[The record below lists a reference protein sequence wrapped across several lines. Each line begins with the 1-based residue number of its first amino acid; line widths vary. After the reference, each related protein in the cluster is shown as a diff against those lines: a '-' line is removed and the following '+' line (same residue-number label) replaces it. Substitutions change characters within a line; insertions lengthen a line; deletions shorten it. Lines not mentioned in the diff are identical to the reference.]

1 MIKQTFDIEKIS
13 EITNHKDVIDL
24 INDDGTKGRY
34 TPVISPQVLYLIDD
48 TCSGVIR
55 VDPLNSVSCTVH
67 IATLPR
73 MWGAGHG
80 FVRDAIAWGFKNTL
94 YQKIVAIIPEYNN
107 FAIKLVSDLSFKKE
121 GVLTKSFLKN
131 WKMHDQFI
139 YGLNK
144 GELNYDRP

>member
-13 EITNHKDVIDL
+13 EITNHKDVIDW

-34 TPVISPQVLYLIDD
+34 TPVLSPNVLYLIDD

-67 IATLPR
+67 IATLPT
-73 MWGAGHG
+73 MWGTGHS
-80 FVRDAIAWGFKNTL
+80 FVRDAIKWGLKNTT
-94 YQKIVAIIPEYNN
+94 YQKVVAIIPEYNS

-144 GELNYDRP
+144 GEL